1 MQTVLKS
8 GITIWGAGTAR
19 TMRPVWVAEELGL
32 SYRLAAIGPRTGETK
47 TPQYTQLNPKQKIPF
62 YTDEYIQLSESVAI
76 CRYLINRH
84 GSEST
89 LLPSNSI
96 EQQAKEDE
104 WVSFIYGELDETSL
118 YVIRRHEALAH
129 IYGEAPNAISAAK
142 EYVLRQL
149 TVVEQFLQS
158 KEFLLEERF
167 SLADVFLTTCLDW
180 VHVYGI
186 TMPSSLQDY
195 RTSINQRPAYLKA
208 RAINYDAN

>member
-1 MQTVLKS
+1 MQTEKKS
-8 GITIWGAGTAR
+8 GITLWGAGTAR

-32 SYRLAAIGPRTGETK
+32 SYRLTAIGPRTGETK
-47 TPQYTQLNPKQKIPF
+47 TPQFSQLNPKQKIPF

-76 CRYLINRH
+76 CRYLIKRH

-89 LLPSNSI
+89 LLPPKTI

-118 YVIRRHEALAH
+118 YVIRRHEALAG
-129 IYGEAPNAISAAK
+129 IYGEAPNAIRAAK

-149 TVVEQFLQS
+149 KIVEKFLKG
-158 KEFLLEERF
+158 KEFLLEEHF

-180 VHVYGI
+180 AHLYDI
-186 TMPSSLQDY
+186 AMPSSLRDY
-195 RTSINQRPAYLKA
+195 RATINQRPAYVKA
-208 RAINYDAN
+208 RVINYNAN

>member
-1 MQTVLKS
+1 
-8 GITIWGAGTAR
+8 
-19 TMRPVWVAEELGL
+19 MRPVWVAEELGL

-84 GSEST
+84 GNEST

-129 IYGEAPNAISAAK
+129 IYGEAPNAIRAAK
-142 EYVLRQL
+142 EHVLRQL
-149 TVVEQFLQS
+149 TVVGKFLQS

-180 VHVYGI
+180 AHVYGI

-195 RTSINQRPAYLKA
+195 RTSINQRPAYIKA
-208 RAINYDAN
+208 RAINYGAN

>member
-8 GITIWGAGTAR
+8 GITLWGAGTTR

-84 GSEST
+84 GNEST

-129 IYGEAPNAISAAK
+129 IYGEAPNAIRAAK
-142 EYVLRQL
+142 EHVLRQL
-149 TVVEQFLQS
+149 TVVEKFLQS

-180 VHVYGI
+180 AHVYGI

-195 RTSINQRPAYLKA
+195 RTSINQRPAYIKA
-208 RAINYDAN
+208 RAINYGAN